1 MEGNITLQSRER
13 CLLFLSKQEV
23 TKTTWNTKPIMILE
37 QPERTQVQT
46 QCTMGRKAEYFSR
59 EVHNF
64 HFTHK
69 QNLIDVS
76 WERLATSSSTSR
88 KYVSK
93 DYENSVISNG
103 RLEAKALIQP
113 RSNYTNQQQRK
124 DQKDRKV
131 RLQLFQLGVIKVCS
145 ESDIKITYV

>member
-1 MEGNITLQSRER
+1 
-13 CLLFLSKQEV
+13 
-23 TKTTWNTKPIMILE
+23 
-37 QPERTQVQT
+37 
-46 QCTMGRKAEYFSR
+46 MGRKAEYFSR

-103 RLEAKALIQP
+103 HLEAKALIQP
-113 RSNYTNQQQRK
+113 RSNYTNQ
-124 DQKDRKV
+124 
-131 RLQLFQLGVIKVCS
+131 
-145 ESDIKITYV
+145 